1 MEDKMEK
8 RLLFIYNP
16 KSGTGKIR
24 QQLSDIID
32 LFNKD
37 GYEVLIHAT
46 QERMDA
52 ARMAEKYAGK
62 VEVIVCSGGDGTLDE
77 VVTGIM
83 RSGIQTPVGYIPA
96 GSTNDFAASLF
107 LPKGML
113 ECARSILS
121 GSHYHCDLGKF
132 NDRTFTYVAAFGL
145 FSDVSYDTPQDLKN
159 ILGHMAYFLKGA
171 QQLLDIR
178 SFHLRV
184 KSEEISTEADFIYGM
199 VTNSRSVGGFKNLTG
214 KNVDMD
220 DGLFEVTLI
229 RMPKNILE
237 LNEILTAL
245 SQQEDNTDMIYSFK
259 TRKIT
264 FYSELPVAWSL
275 DGEEGG
281 SCREAVIENL
291 KQALDLRME
300 STRRREVLPV

>member
-1 MEDKMEK
+1 MKKNREK
-8 RLLFIYNP
+8 KLLFIYNP

-32 LFNKD
+32 LFNKN

-52 ARMAEKYAGK
+52 ARIAEKYAGK

-77 VVTGIM
+77 VVTGVM
-83 RSGIQTPVGYIPA
+83 RSGVPSPIGYIPA
-96 GSTNDFAASLF
+96 GSTNDFATSLF

-113 ECARSILS
+113 ECAASIMT
-121 GSHYHCDLGKF
+121 GSHYYCDLGKF
-132 NDRTFTYVAAFGL
+132 NNRTFTYVAAFGL

-159 ILGHMAYFLKGA
+159 ILGHMAYFLRGV
-171 QQLLDIR
+171 QQLLDIKAY
-178 SFHLRV
+178 HLRV
-184 KSEEISTEADFIYGM
+184 ESEEISTEGDFIYGM

-229 RMPKNILE
+229 RMPKNLLE

-245 SQQEDNTDMIYSFK
+245 SQQEDHTDMIYSFK
-259 TRKIT
+259 TRKIA
-264 FYSELPVAWSL
+264 FYSELPIAWSL
-275 DGEEGG
+275 DGEDGG
-281 SCREAVIENL
+281 SGTEAVIENL

-300 STRRREVLPV
+300 STKKREE